1 MTSINF
7 LGTGT
12 STGVPE
18 IGCQCEVCNSKDNRD
33 NRLRTSV
40 LIKHQGKT
48 VLIDCGPD
56 FRYQMIR
63 SKTTHIDAVLITH
76 EHYDHIGG
84 LDDLRPF
91 TRRKDIP
98 IFAEAS
104 VIQKLRE
111 RMPYCFQ
118 LNPYPGVPRL
128 NLKEIGLSAFDFDGV
143 EITPIRIMHGKLPI
157 LGFRIGNIAF
167 LTDLTDIPKEEYKKL
182 ENLDVLII
190 GALRKQQHIS
200 HQTLQEAIAKINIIK
215 PKQAYI
221 IHTSHHLG
229 LHKDISDELPLNI
242 SLSYDALEVEI

>member
-33 NRLRTSV
+33 KRLRTSV

-63 SKTTHIDAVLITH
+63 SKTIHIDAVLITH

-91 TRRKDIP
+91 TRRNDIP
-98 IFAEAS
+98 IFTEAS

-111 RMPYCFQ
+111 RM
-118 LNPYPGVPRL
+118 
-128 NLKEIGLSAFDFDGV
+128 I
-143 EITPIRIMHGKLPI
+143 
-157 LGFRIGNIAF
+157 
-167 LTDLTDIPKEEYKKL
+167 
-182 ENLDVLII
+182 
-190 GALRKQQHIS
+190 
-200 HQTLQEAIAKINIIK
+200 
-215 PKQAYI
+215 
-221 IHTSHHLG
+221 
-229 LHKDISDELPLNI
+229 
-242 SLSYDALEVEI
+242 